1 MSDVKRD
8 SYGRYLLPHPDTG
21 VEQSWTRATTIA
33 STLSDRWALEAWA
46 QRNTV
51 RGIGLR
57 PDLYALASSS
67 TADDKDQLNKI
78 VKQAQEAAASS
89 SSANLGTA
97 LHQLTERIDRG
108 EILDVPDTWKPDI
121 DAYLKVL
128 ADNQVKVDSIECVV
142 VNPALTVA
150 GTFDRIVNINGALY
164 VADLK
169 TGANVI
175 TYGMSEVAIQLALY
189 AGASH
194 VWQEDGSNSQMQ
206 VDGWSYEPM
215 PNVSQSAGLVIHLPV
230 GTGSCT
236 LHWVDLEAGREG
248 IELAMRVRDWRARS
262 TFTVQIPTHLSAVTD
277 DW

>member
-1 MSDVKRD
+1 MTEVRRD
-8 SYGRYLLPHPDTG
+8 HYGRYLLPHPDTG

-33 STLSDRWALEAWA
+33 NTLSDRYALEQWA

-67 TADDKDQLNKI
+67 TAEDKEQLNKI
-78 VKQAQEAAASS
+78 VRQAQEAAHAS

-108 EILDVPDTWKPDI
+108 ELLDVPDQWRPDV
-121 DAYLKVL
+121 DAYLAAL
-128 ADNQVKVDSIECVV
+128 ADNSIKVEAVEQIV
-142 VNPALTVA
+142 VNPGVMVA
-150 GTFDRIVNINGALY
+150 GTFDRLVSLNGSLY

-175 TYGMSEVAIQLALY
+175 QYGMGEVAIQLALY
-189 AGASH
+189 AGSAH
-194 VWQEDGSNSQMQ
+194 VWHPDENAYSI
-206 VDGWSYEPM
+206 M
-215 PNVSQSAGLVIHLPV
+215 PPVNQDVALVIHLPV
-230 GTGSCT
+230 GTGQCD
-236 LHWVDLEAGREG
+236 LHWVDLEAGRQG
-248 IELAMRVRDWRARS
+248 IEIAMAVRDWRNRS
-262 TFTVQIPTHLSAVTD
+262 SFTTQLNHPQLTVVTGD